1 MNKIQAGNL
10 DLVVE
15 HKNSKVQITVEGNKF
30 NNQTGTNSYCTY
42 PIIQSWSGSLNAD
55 SVIPAISIINNKNIF
70 GTGALY
76 SWANYKPWIGW
87 SKNINE

>member
-30 NNQTGTNSYCTY
+30 NNQTSEDSYCAY
-42 PIIQSWSGSLNAD
+42 QIIQTWTGSLSED
-55 SVIPAISIINNKNIF
+55 SVISAISIINNKNTF

-76 SWANYKPWIGW
+76 SWANYSPWKGW
-87 SKNINE
+87 SKSAN

>member
-15 HKNSKVQITVEGNKF
+15 HKNSKVQITVEENKF
-30 NNQTGTNSYCTY
+30 NNQTSEDTYCTY
-42 PIIQSWSGSLNAD
+42 QIIQTWTGSLSAD
-55 SVIPAISIINNKNIF
+55 SVIPAISIINNKNSF

-76 SWANYKPWIGW
+76 FWKNYTP
-87 SKNINE
+87 